1 MNKNLRGAA
10 ALLLSL
16 AIFGGCCN
24 GSGLLKTKVPAM
36 PAGQQTMVG
45 YADDPIDT
53 VRVAI
58 VGLGD
63 RGSWAVKRYT
73 QVPWTRTVA
82 VCDAEADRAE
92 ASAKWLV
99 DHGYPAPAV
108 YSGPEAYKELCLR
121 DDIDLVYVCT
131 DWAHHV
137 PVALCAMEH
146 GKHVAVEVPSA
157 NSLKE
162 CWDLVNT
169 SERTRR
175 HCVILENCCYDFFEM
190 MSLQL
195 AQQGALGEVLHA
207 EGSYHHNLDFYWNQY
222 WEDWR
227 LQFNATH
234 RGDLYPTHGLGPV
247 AQALDINRGDRFTSL
262 VAMDTKSVNGK
273 EILRTWRGVEN
284 PEFKNGDL
292 VCTLLRTEK
301 EKTVLIEHDV
311 MTPRP
316 YNRMYQLVGTKG
328 YAAKYPV
335 EQLTLG
341 QDVLDALGVDYSIT
355 DAHASLPADVIQ
367 QMYAKV
373 QIPILNDELRAK
385 AKEVGGH
392 GGMDW
397 IMDYRLAYCLHYGL
411 PVDMD
416 VYDLASWCCLS
427 ELGTISMEH
436 GCRAVEVPDFTR
448 GHWQERPGFSYA
460 FAR

>member
-1 MNKNLRGAA
+1 
-10 ALLLSL
+10 
-16 AIFGGCCN
+16 
-24 GSGLLKTKVPAM
+24 
-36 PAGQQTMVG
+36 MVG

-262 VAMDTKSVNGK
+262 VAMDTKSVNGE

>member
-1 MNKNLRGAA
+1 MNRNLRGAA
-10 ALLLSL
+10 ALFLSL
-16 AIFGGCCN
+16 AIFAGCCN

-427 ELGTISMEH
+427 ELGTISMEY

>member
-24 GSGLLKTKVPAM
+24 GSALLKTKVPAM

-448 GHWQERPGFSYA
+448 GHRQERPGFSYA

>member
-1 MNKNLRGAA
+1 MNRNLRGAA
-10 ALLLSL
+10 ALFLSL
-16 AIFGGCCN
+16 AIFAGCCN

-284 PEFKNGDL
+284 PEFKNGDI